1 MKPKLV
7 TPEAFKRRDYRTIIA
22 PIADS
27 MRSARSVVI
36 VETIKKKD

>member
-1 MKPKLV
+1 MMPNLV

-36 VETIKKKD
+36 VEVIRRP